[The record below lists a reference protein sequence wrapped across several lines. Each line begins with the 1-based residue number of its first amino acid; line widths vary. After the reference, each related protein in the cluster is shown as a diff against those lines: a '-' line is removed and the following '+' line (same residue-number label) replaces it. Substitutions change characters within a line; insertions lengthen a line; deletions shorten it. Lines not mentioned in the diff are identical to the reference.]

1 MDEFQRLKD
10 QINIHGHKPIRGV
23 NLGGWLL
30 AEYWMTKESPAWRG
44 VPENRAE
51 QGEYQAMKYLG
62 HEKGDAQFDAHRR
75 TFITETDFA
84 QISAYGLNTVRIP
97 IGYWIREAGDGED
110 RTWAPGGITYLDR
123 AIREWGPKHKL
134 FVLISIHAAR
144 GSQNGWD
151 SSSPQEFLKT
161 NWDKHQENID
171 DTVALANWLALRYN
185 DDICFLGIGLLN
197 EPNKV
202 DPDKLT
208 RYYLEAGARIREHS
222 DMCMIG
228 VAPLLNQQEPGGTEH
243 WEKFMNYP
251 KWARIRH
258 EWHKSMIWGYE
269 NYDADEIIKLVQTD
283 VAQHFVKW
291 DIDGGNWLLV
301 SEWSLAAAVPMNEEQ
316 MRRFAKAQ
324 LAAYKKARGG
334 WIFWTWKFYG
344 EDEGGTN
351 PWSAKEMF
359 RNGFLPRIDLD
370 SE

>member
-1 MDEFQRLKD
+1 
-10 QINIHGHKPIRGV
+10 
-23 NLGGWLL
+23 
-30 AEYWMTKESPAWRG
+30 
-44 VPENRAE
+44 
-51 QGEYQAMKYLG
+51 MKYLG
-62 HEKGDAQFDAHRR
+62 HERGNAQFDAHRR
-75 TFITETDFA
+75 NFITEADFA

-97 IGYWIREAGDGED
+97 IGYWIREAGGGED

-171 DTVALANWLALRYN
+171 DTVALANWLALRYK

-222 DMCMIG
+222 DI
-228 VAPLLNQQEPGGTEH
+228 
-243 WEKFMNYP
+243 
-251 KWARIRH
+251 
-258 EWHKSMIWGYE
+258 
-269 NYDADEIIKLVQTD
+269 
-283 VAQHFVKW
+283 
-291 DIDGGNWLLV
+291 
-301 SEWSLAAAVPMNEEQ
+301 EWSLAAAVPMNEEQ

-324 LAAYKKARGG
+324 LVAYKKARGG

-344 EDEGGTN
+344 EDEDGTN
-351 PWSAKEMF
+351 AWSARQMF
-359 RNGFLPRIDLD
+359 KNGLLPRIDLD